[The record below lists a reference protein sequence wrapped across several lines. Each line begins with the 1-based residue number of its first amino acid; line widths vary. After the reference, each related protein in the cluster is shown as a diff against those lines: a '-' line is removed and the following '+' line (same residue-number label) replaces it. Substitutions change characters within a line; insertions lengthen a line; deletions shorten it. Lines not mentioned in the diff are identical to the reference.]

1 MKSSDQRELA
11 IAFNLDFLWG
21 VRCSATSGK
30 PPLLRSAS
38 DVLS

>member
-1 MKSSDQRELA
+1 MKSSHQSELA

-21 VRCSATSGK
+21 VRCSATSAK
-30 PPLLRSAS
+30 PPMRRSPS